1 MVTRVGRADGWL
13 LLTVGGLMFDRL
25 LTDRCSCF
33 GSCLGGCGIDHVVR
47 ISLKKV
53 FKMWMIVQTALW
65 SNE

>member
-13 LLTVGGLMFDRL
+13 LLTVGGLMFDRW

-47 ISLKKV
+47 TSLIKV
-53 FKMWMIVQTALW
+53 FKM
-65 SNE
+65 